1 MGHAKVG
8 DFIKI
13 LDDNHGNWVEVGY
26 EYRVEEVH
34 DGYESERCYKFKGV
48 KETWCGEPCHFEIVG
63 SIVSAA
69 KTHPKYD
76 TFEIGDTVRRWR
88 DVEEWEWQGIGKI
101 DLPELGEDLEVREI
115 KINDS
120 CKEDMFYSNNYGYFP
135 MRAFVLAEY
144 YNHTIT
150 NRGTAELNN
159 NSYGKSKD
167 STSSIG
173 KSIEVQRPSPS
184 ISTGQRSSR
193 GGVQG
198 RGNATVTRGRHTRHQ
213 AVTGR

>member
-1 MGHAKVG
+1 MKHAKVG

-13 LDDNHGNWVEVGY
+13 VDANCADWVRVGW
-26 EYRVEEVH
+26 EYRVEAVS
-34 DGYESERCYKFKGV
+34 DGCDSEKVYGLKDVDES
-48 KETWCGEPCHFEIVG
+48 WCGEPCHFEITG

-69 KTHPKYD
+69 ETHPKYD
-76 TFEIGDTVRRWR
+76 TFEEGDIVRRWR

-101 DLPELGEDLEVREI
+101 GLPEMGEDVEVREI
-115 KINDS
+115 RINDT
-120 CKEDMFYSNNYGYFP
+120 CKEDMFYTNQYGYFP
-135 MRAFVLAEY
+135 MRAFVLVEY

-173 KSIEVQRPSPS
+173 KSIEVQRLTPS
-184 ISTGQRSSR
+184 ISTGKRNPGS
-193 GGVQG
+193 GVQG
-198 RGNATVTRGRHTRHQ
+198 RGDGAIVRGGHTRHK
-213 AVTGR
+213 AITGK